1 MIKNVFSVLAISVL
15 LASQAYAA
23 EVPTTKL
30 KTTYKNGGF
39 CFADSANNV
48 LFDCI
53 SFMPN
58 EKTFDKV
65 TIEQIYQRGWRVV
78 TAGIDQ
84 FDRHRIYIEEQ

>member
-1 MIKNVFSVLAISVL
+1 MIKNVFLVLVVSVL
-15 LASQAYAA
+15 LASQANAA
-23 EVPTTKL
+23 AAPATKL

-39 CFADSANNV
+39 CFADSANNI
-48 LFDCI
+48 LFDCT
-53 SFMPN
+53 SFVTN

-78 TAGIDQ
+78 TVGIDQ